1 MKGVPTL
8 ASMSNRETQR
18 AELHK
23 AIWGIAD
30 DVRGAVDGW
39 DFKAYILCF
48 LFYRFISEDLANYID
63 AGEHEAGNPDFSY
76 ANLSDEEAEGAR
88 EGIAEEKGYFI
99 LPSQIFQNV
108 ARAPER
114 DPKLNIHV
122 QEIFRA
128 IEGSS
133 VGLPSEKDFK
143 GLFDD
148 VDVTSNRLGA
158 TLEERID
165 RLAKIIAGIRDLDF
179 GDVRDADIDLF
190 GDAYEY
196 LMNMYASSAG
206 KSGGEFFTP
215 QEVSEL
221 LARIVAGNKTSVNKV
236 YDPACGSGSLLLKF
250 AKILGTENVRQGFYG
265 QEVNPTT
272 YNLCR
277 INMFLHHVNFD
288 KFDIARGDTLL
299 NPMHWDDEPF
309 DAIVSNPPYSTKW
322 VGDDDPT
329 LINDPRF
336 APAGVLAPK
345 SKADLAF
352 TMHMLSWLSSK
363 GRAAVVEFPGVLY
376 RGGAEQKIR
385 KYLVDGNYVEAVI
398 QLPANLFFG
407 VTIATCIIVLS
418 KSKADDKVLFIDASN
433 LFEHVGNKNKLGPEH
448 IEKINELVQTRT
460 EEQYL
465 SHLVGIDELGGE
477 NKYNLS
483 VSTWVEKEDTR
494 EKVDITEL
502 NERIAKI
509 VAREA
514 ELREQIDA
522 IVADLEGEVA

>member
-1 MKGVPTL
+1 MATNG
-8 ASMSNRETQR
+8 NREQQR

-39 DFKAYILCF
+39 DFKSYILSF
-48 LFYRFISEDLANYID
+48 LFYRFISEDLAEYID
-63 AGEHEAGNPDFSY
+63 EGEREATGDDSFSY
-76 ANLSDEEAEGAR
+76 AELSDEDAEMAR
-88 EGIAEEKGYFI
+88 DGVVKDKGFFI
-99 LPSQIFQNV
+99 LPSQLFQNI
-108 ARAPER
+108 AKEPAKDPE
-114 DPKLNIHV
+114 LNIHV
-122 QEIFRA
+122 KEIFAA

-133 VGLPSEKDFK
+133 VGTASEDDFK

-148 VDVTSNRLGA
+148 VDVTSNKLGA
-158 TLEERID
+158 DLAERNA
-165 RLAKIIAGIRDLDF
+165 RLAKIIEGIRDLDF
-179 GDVRDADIDLF
+179 GNVRDAEIDLF

-221 LARIVAGNKTSVNKV
+221 LARIVIGNRTSVNKV

-250 AKILGTENVRQGFYG
+250 AKILGDENVRKGFYG
-265 QEVNPTT
+265 QEINPTT

-288 KFDIARGDTLL
+288 RFNIGRGDTLT
-299 NPMHWDDEPF
+299 NPLHWDDEPF
-309 DAIVSNPPYSTKW
+309 DAIVSNPPYSVKW
-322 VGDDDPT
+322 VGDEDPT

-336 APAGVLAPK
+336 SPAGVLAPK

-352 TMHMLSWLSSK
+352 TMHMLSWLSSDGK
-363 GRAAVVEFPGVLY
+363 AAIVEFPGVLY

-385 KYLVDGNYVEAVI
+385 KYLVDNNFVEAVI

-418 KSKADDKVLFIDASN
+418 KGKTDDRILFVDATEEFS
-433 LFEHVGNKNKLGPEH
+433 HVGNKNKLMPANIEH
-448 IEKINELVQTRT
+448 VYKTVHDRT
-460 EEQYL
+460 EEEHF
-465 SHLVGIDELGGE
+465 SKLVGIDEVGGE
-477 NKYNLS
+477 NGYNLS
-483 VSTWVEKEDTR
+483 VGTYVEKRDTR
-494 EKVDITEL
+494 EVIDIAEL
-502 NERIAKI
+502 NERIKGI
-509 VAREA
+509 VAREQ

-522 IVADLEGEVA
+522 IVADLEG

>member
-1 MKGVPTL
+1 M
-8 ASMSNRETQR
+8 ANDNER

-23 AIWGIAD
+23 AIWAIAD

-48 LFYRFISEDLANYID
+48 LFYRFISEDLAEYID
-63 AGEHEAGNPDFSY
+63 EGEHEAGDASFSY
-76 ANLSDEEAEGAR
+76 ADMSDEDAEAAR
-88 EGIAEEKGYFI
+88 EGITEEKGYFI
-99 LPSQIFQNV
+99 LPSQLFQNV
-108 ARAPER
+108 SANPHDDPE
-114 DPKLNIHV
+114 LNIRIDK
-122 QEIFRA
+122 IFKA

-133 VGLPSEKDFK
+133 VGQPSEKDFK

-148 VDVTSNRLGA
+148 VDVTSNKLGA
-158 TLEERID
+158 TLDERRD
-165 RLAKIIAGIRDLDF
+165 RLAKILIGIRDLDF
-179 GDVRDADIDLF
+179 GRVDESHIDLF

-221 LARIVAGNKTSVNKV
+221 LARIVIGDKTSVNKV

-250 AKILGTENVRQGFYG
+250 AKVLGTDGVRKGFYG
-265 QEVNPTT
+265 QEINPTT

-288 KFDIARGDTLL
+288 KFDIARGDTLT
-299 NPMHWDDEPF
+299 NPLHWDDEPF

-322 VGDDDPT
+322 IGDDDPT

-363 GRAAVVEFPGVLY
+363 GRAAIVEFPGVLY
-376 RGGAEQKIR
+376 RGGAEMKIR
-385 KYLVDGNYVEAVI
+385 KYLVENNFVEAVI

-407 VTIATCIIVLS
+407 VTIQTCIIVLS
-418 KSKADDKVLFIDASN
+418 KCKTDDKVLFIDAGAM
-433 LFEHVGNKNKLGPEH
+433 FEHVGNKNKLMPEH
-448 IEKINELVQTRT
+448 IEKINGIVQTRT
-460 EEQYL
+460 EEQYV
-465 SHLVGIDELGGE
+465 SRLVGIDELGGE

-494 EKVDITEL
+494 EKIDIDEL
-502 NERIAKI
+502 NARIAGI
-509 VAREA
+509 VKREQ
-514 ELREQIDA
+514 ELRDQIDA
-522 IVADLEGEVA
+522 IVSDLEA